1 MTYIT
6 GHCQI
11 QNRQLAYQ
19 GEVIFEDLNDNLN
32 VFLDTALTSLSI
44 SYPKFYKMDR
54 LSKLGFLAA
63 EVLMKGTGLP
73 DTYKPAEMALVL
85 SNAHASLDTD
95 IRYFE
100 SMRTMA
106 SPALFVYTLT
116 NIVAGEI
123 CIRHGIKGENAFF
136 VTPAFDAVQ
145 LHAYVKSV
153 MIQEKT
159 KACIAGW
166 IDVLGEQHDV
176 FLYLVEKRKN
186 NTKALEHSAE
196 QLQKLYQ
203 AKYGTV
209 DGRS

>member
-1 MTYIT
+1 MAYIT

-11 QNRQLAYQ
+11 RNRQLAYQ
-19 GEVIFEDLNDNLN
+19 GEVIFQDQRENLDA
-32 VFLDTALTSLSI
+32 FLDKALTSLSI

-63 EVLMKGTGLP
+63 EVLLKNAKLQEV
-73 DTYKPAEMALVL
+73 YKPSEIALVL
-85 SNAHASLDTD
+85 SNANASMDTD
-95 IRYFE
+95 LRYFE
-100 SMRTMA
+100 STKTMA

-136 VTPAFDAVQ
+136 VTAGFDAVQ
-145 LHAYVKSV
+145 LHSYVESV
-153 MIQEKT
+153 MMQGKT
-159 KACIAGW
+159 NVCIAGW

-176 FLYLVEKRKN
+176 FLYLVEKTKN
-186 NTKALEHSAE
+186 NTKALDHSAE
-196 QLQKLYQ
+196 QLQTLYQ
-203 AKYGTV
+203 GNYGTV